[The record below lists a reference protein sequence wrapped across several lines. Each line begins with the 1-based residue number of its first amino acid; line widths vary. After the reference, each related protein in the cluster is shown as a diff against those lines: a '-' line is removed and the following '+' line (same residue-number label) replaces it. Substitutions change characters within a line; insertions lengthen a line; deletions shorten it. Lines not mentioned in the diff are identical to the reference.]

1 MIQIRKILFPTD
13 YSRCSDEAFVRALWL
28 AEWYGAELHI
38 LHVLLPLE
46 SDPHSVSHHLP
57 PLEAIQDQVNR
68 LPGGHLTGEAPSSRV
83 PIIADTVRGVSAP
96 SAILEYASDHDI
108 DVIVMGTHGRR
119 GINRLMMG
127 SVAED
132 VVRMAPCAVMTVRE
146 PARTVTPAHIL
157 VPVDFSNHSVEALSV
172 ARSLAVNLNATIR
185 ILHVIEEV
193 IHPSFYVTGQTSL
206 SAWFPE
212 MEATALKEMRKL
224 TARAEGPDVPIE
236 YHIKEGRSAIE
247 IVSFAKRQDTQLIVM
262 ASHGLTGVEHL
273 LLGSVTERVI
283 RLAPC
288 PVLTLKSF
296 GKRLLRAA
304 EHTTAEPEGH
314 LEPGD

>member
-13 YSRCSDEAFVRALWL
+13 YSRCSNEALVRALWL
-28 AEWYGAELHI
+28 AEHYGAELYI
-38 LHVLLPLE
+38 LHVFLPLE
-46 SDPHSVSHHLP
+46 NDPHGVSHYLP
-57 PLEAIQDQVNR
+57 SLDSIQEQIDR
-68 LPGGHLTGEAPSSRV
+68 LPGATRAGTSKTYTD
-83 PIIADTVRGVSAP
+83 IKTITDTVRGISAP
-96 SAILEYASDHDI
+96 SAILEYAGDHEI

-132 VVRMAPCAVMTVRE
+132 VVRMAPCAVMSVRD
-146 PARTVTPAHIL
+146 PARRTSPAHVL
-157 VPVDFSNHSVEALSV
+157 VPVDFSDHSVQALSV
-172 ARSLAVNLNATIR
+172 ARSLAADLDATIR
-185 ILHVIEEV
+185 VLHVIEEV

-212 MEATALKEMRKL
+212 LEATALKEMRRL
-224 TARAEGPDVPIE
+224 TARAGGPDVPIE
-236 YHIKEGRSAIE
+236 YHIKEGRAAIE
-247 IVSFAKRQDTQLIVM
+247 IVSFAKRQDIQLIVM
-262 ASHGLTGVEHL
+262 ASHGLSGIEHL

-296 GKRLLRAA
+296 GKRLLRAEEQRA
-304 EHTTAEPEGH
+304 VESE
-314 LEPGD
+314 

>member
-13 YSRCSDEAFVRALWL
+13 YSKCSDEAFVRALWL

-46 SDPHSVSHHLP
+46 SDPHNLSHSLP
-57 PLEAIQDQVNR
+57 PLKAVQEQVDR
-68 LPGGHLTGEAPSSRV
+68 LPGARKAEEAPYAGVS
-83 PIIADTVRGVSAP
+83 IIADTVRGVSA
-96 SAILEYASDHDI
+96 SSTILEYASDHDI

-119 GINRLMMG
+119 GLNRLMMG

-146 PARTVTPAHIL
+146 PARTLTPAHIL
-157 VPVDFSNHSVEALSV
+157 VPVDFSRHSVEALSA

-212 MEATALKEMRKL
+212 LEATALKEMRKL

-236 YHIKEGRSAIE
+236 YHIKEGRAAME

-262 ASHGLTGVEHL
+262 ASHGLTGLEHL

-296 GKRLLRAA
+296 GKRRLQTA
-304 EHTTAEPEGH
+304 EQTTAEPEERLGT
-314 LEPGD
+314 